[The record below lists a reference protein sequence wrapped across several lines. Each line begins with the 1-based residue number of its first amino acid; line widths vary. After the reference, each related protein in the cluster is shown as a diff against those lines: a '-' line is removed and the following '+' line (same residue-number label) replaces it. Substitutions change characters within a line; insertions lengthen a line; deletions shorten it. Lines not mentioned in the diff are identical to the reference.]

1 MMYEVTTK
9 GKRMDATGYRILIL
23 DDEDVLGEVLSQA
36 LKNSGFRTKAVTTVD
51 DAISAVDQE
60 SFDAILSDIY
70 LPEKSG
76 FDLFEH
82 ARQNHP
88 DLPFVFITGNP
99 SLDMAID
106 SLKQGAYDFL
116 AKPIQIKEL
125 VSKMHEVLEKSRQNR
140 LERVSLNEMRAVLN
154 KRMEELRIYQDIFQ
168 SKKDGLLIIATDGT
182 VVKVNPGF
190 ARMSGVAESDFAAQ
204 NLDFLFE
211 KLNLSVSFS
220 EVRDSIKKNGE
231 WRDEIICTRP
241 DGAIW
246 HANIAFY
253 PVMDETGQTFSYS
266 GIFTD
271 VTSIRSVEQA
281 LISSLQRTTK
291 AQQAIIFGLARLAEY
306 RDQDTGYHLE
316 RIRSYCREL
325 GLAMMIHPAY
335 SDTVD
340 EKFID
345 LLYRTAPLHDIGKV
359 GIPDNILMKKG
370 RLTPGEFDIMKS
382 HTLIGYHTLSS
393 IKEQYGEMEFLNMG
407 IEITH
412 AHHERFDGRGYPRGL
427 KKDEIPLSAQIVAV
441 ADVYDALTSRRIYK
455 KAFSHEVSLNTM
467 RLERGQH
474 FDPQLF
480 DLFLAVADRF
490 DKIRQRFMGQGLHYT
505 ANPQ

>member
-1 MMYEVTTK
+1 
-9 GKRMDATGYRILIL
+9 
-23 DDEDVLGEVLSQA
+23 
-36 LKNSGFRTKAVTTVD
+36 
-51 DAISAVDQE
+51 
-60 SFDAILSDIY
+60 
-70 LPEKSG
+70 
-76 FDLFEH
+76 
-82 ARQNHP
+82 
-88 DLPFVFITGNP
+88 
-99 SLDMAID
+99 
-106 SLKQGAYDFL
+106 
-116 AKPIQIKEL
+116 
-125 VSKMHEVLEKSRQNR
+125 
-140 LERVSLNEMRAVLN
+140 
-154 KRMEELRIYQDIFQ
+154 
-168 SKKDGLLIIATDGT
+168 
-182 VVKVNPGF
+182 
-190 ARMSGVAESDFAAQ
+190 
-204 NLDFLFE
+204 
-211 KLNLSVSFS
+211 
-220 EVRDSIKKNGE
+220 
-231 WRDEIICTRP
+231 

-455 KAFSHEVSLNTM
+455 KAFS
-467 RLERGQH
+467 
-474 FDPQLF
+474 
-480 DLFLAVADRF
+480 
-490 DKIRQRFMGQGLHYT
+490 
-505 ANPQ
+505 